1 MQISRIKAADSPI
14 NRHPILQCK
23 KSNGKLSIKDSRILE
38 MGEMELLKK
47 EEKGEHD
54 QKVFSSP
61 ISSCFFLRISSP
73 T

>member
-1 MQISRIKAADSPI
+1 
-14 NRHPILQCK
+14 
-23 KSNGKLSIKDSRILE
+23 